1 MLVCFNIHAVTIGCR
16 YCGDLIAKDKSVECG
31 NIGTYYAQETGP
43 APASAAGEGALDSSR
58 LLPYYYVIRYIV
70 RHNSEGSMN
79 TQQGPMTEAMYYV
92 LLALTKPGHGYRLMG
107 EVEKVSGGRVSM
119 GPGTLYGVLTRMKKE
134 GLILLTEDD
143 GRRKVYRITAAGR
156 EALAREY
163 ARLKAMVADGR
174 QMEED
179 SDAQA

>member
-1 MLVCFNIHAVTIGCR
+1 
-16 YCGDLIAKDKSVECG
+16 
-31 NIGTYYAQETGP
+31 
-43 APASAAGEGALDSSR
+43 
-58 LLPYYYVIRYIV
+58 
-70 RHNSEGSMN
+70 MN

-179 SDAQA
+179 SDVQAQI

>member
-1 MLVCFNIHAVTIGCR
+1 
-16 YCGDLIAKDKSVECG
+16 
-31 NIGTYYAQETGP
+31 
-43 APASAAGEGALDSSR
+43 
-58 LLPYYYVIRYIV
+58 
-70 RHNSEGSMN
+70 
-79 TQQGPMTEAMYYV
+79 
-92 LLALTKPGHGYRLMG
+92 
-107 EVEKVSGGRVSM
+107 
-119 GPGTLYGVLTRMKKE
+119 MKKE

-174 QMEED
+174 QMEEE